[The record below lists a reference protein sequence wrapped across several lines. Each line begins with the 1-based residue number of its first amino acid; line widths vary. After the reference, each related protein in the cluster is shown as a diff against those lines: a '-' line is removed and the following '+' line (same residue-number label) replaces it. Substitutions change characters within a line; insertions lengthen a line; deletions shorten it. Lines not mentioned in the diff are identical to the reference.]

1 MGPISCRSNASPAKA
16 QTHRGR
22 EEGRKPYLV
31 FILGSKNTRTKS
43 HRTLRSPV
51 VHLCDHSLRMS
62 EVHSFTPPSFRAVGL
77 GSNPRPVEPMAEVR
91 EIRKI
96 GFSPPLP
103 LRPRQN
109 TFTSPGPTTK
119 ANLNALNTASSWRV
133 TRTLPPLTGCRG
145 CLLIDWQANNRCIY
159 QEDSDSV
166 GSKKGST
173 VVQYLTTRT
182 LHPPSL
188 RSRLQTTQAVHP
200 VTPERTNHSGV
211 SPSDARTN
219 LVILIRGYS
228 TPYIG
233 IGLLVISVPL
243 VFPGDPPPASVC
255 SSSPLVPSVSQSKE
269 HHSGVSPSEG
279 NGLVMAILIR
289 GFST

>member
-1 MGPISCRSNASPAKA
+1 MRPFIENVRGPLIYASLFLSRRPRV
-16 QTHRGR
+16 Q
-22 EEGRKPYLV
+22 
-31 FILGSKNTRTKS
+31 S
-43 HRTLRSPV
+43 
-51 VHLCDHSLRMS
+51 
-62 EVHSFTPPSFRAVGL
+62 
-77 GSNPRPVEPMAEVR
+77 RPVEPMAEVR

-173 VVQYLTTRT
+173 VVQYLTTST

-188 RSRLQTTQAVHP
+188 RSRLQTTQAVHR
-200 VTPERTNHSGV
+200 VTPEWQTRRFT
-211 SPSDARTN
+211 
-219 LVILIRGYS
+219 
-228 TPYIG
+228 
-233 IGLLVISVPL
+233 
-243 VFPGDPPPASVC
+243 
-255 SSSPLVPSVSQSKE
+255 E
-269 HHSGVSPSEG
+269 
-279 NGLVMAILIR
+279 
-289 GFST
+289 